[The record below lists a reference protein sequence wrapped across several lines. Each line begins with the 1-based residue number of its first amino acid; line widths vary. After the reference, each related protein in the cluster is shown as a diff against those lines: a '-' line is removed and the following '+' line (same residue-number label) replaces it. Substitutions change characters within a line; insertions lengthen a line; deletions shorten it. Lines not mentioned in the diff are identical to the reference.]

1 MSFKIKTFGWRNQ
14 NLDQISRIEQALI
27 FLGHQIVEEN
37 PDFIY
42 SHDFTEIDKA
52 YEFKQKYPNAKYLQ
66 KVLDLPIHL
75 FNTQFFD
82 LNKTKE
88 KLIRADFI
96 LSNSQTVKDNIKNYL
111 NLDSYVVYDAIKDVS
126 NLNSKKDIPFLYVG
140 RANDPNKR
148 FLLIKDFFNLTKFD
162 ENKLTVVGPDDPSFG
177 IYKGI
182 VDDSTLNDLYN
193 RSKYIIFPSFIEGI
207 GLPPI
212 EASICKCI
220 PILMND
226 NQTALEFWNFKLTC
240 DPNAYSIAGKIL
252 DIEHNYNYYLDIA
265 RNHARDYISF
275 FDKYT
280 IAQNIINAFNSLK

>member
-27 FLGHQIVEEN
+27 SLGHQIVEEN

-52 YEFKQKYPNAKYLQ
+52 YEFKQKYPNTKYLQ

-88 KLIRADFI
+88 KLTRADLI
-96 LSNSQTVKDNIKNYL
+96 LSNSQTVKNNIKNYL

-148 FLLIKDFFNLTKFD
+148 FSLIKDFFNLTEFD
-162 ENKLTVVGPDDPSFG
+162 KNKLIVVGPDNPSFG
-177 IYKGI
+177 TYKGV
-182 VDDSTLNDLYN
+182 VDDFTLNDLYN

-220 PILMND
+220 PILSND

-252 DIEHNYNYYLDIA
+252 EIENNYNYYLDIA
-265 RNHARDYISF
+265 RNHAKDYISF
-275 FDKYT
+275 FDKLT
-280 IAQNIINAFNSLK
+280 IAQNITNAFNVLK

>member
-27 FLGHQIVEEN
+27 SLGHQIVEEN

-52 YEFKQKYPNAKYLQ
+52 YEFKQKYPNATYLQ

-88 KLIRADFI
+88 KLTRTDFI
-96 LSNSQTVKDNIKNYL
+96 LSNSQTVKNNIKNYL

-148 FLLIKDFFNLTKFD
+148 FSLIKDFFNLTKFD
-162 ENKLTVVGPDDPSFG
+162 ESKLTVVGSDNPSFG

-182 VDDSTLNDLYN
+182 VDDVTLNDLYN
-193 RSKYIIFPSFIEGI
+193 RSKYIIFPSFVEGI

-212 EASICKCI
+212 EAAICKCI
-220 PILMND
+220 PILSND

-240 DPNAYSIAGKIL
+240 DPNAYSIAGKVL
-252 DIEHNYNYYLDIA
+252 DIEYNYNYYLDLA
-265 RNHARDYISF
+265 RNHAKDYISF
-275 FDKYT
+275 FDKST
-280 IAQNIINAFNSLK
+280 IAQNIINAFNYLK

>member
-27 FLGHQIVEEN
+27 SLGHQIVQEN

-52 YEFKQKYPNAKYLQ
+52 YEFKQKYPNATYLQ

-88 KLIRADFI
+88 KLTRADFI
-96 LSNSQTVKDNIKNYL
+96 LSNSQTVKNNIKNYL
-111 NLDSYVVYDAIKDVS
+111 NLHSYVVYDAIKNVS

-148 FLLIKDFFNLTKFD
+148 FSLIKDFFNITKFD
-162 ENKLTVVGPDDPSFG
+162 ENKLIIVGPDNPSFG

-182 VDDSTLNDLYN
+182 VDDDTLNDLYN

-212 EASICKCI
+212 EAAICKCI
-220 PILMND
+220 PILSND

-240 DPNAYSIAGKIL
+240 DPNGYSIAGKVL
-252 DIEHNYNYYLDIA
+252 EMEYNYNYYLDLA
-265 RNHARDYISF
+265 RNHAKDYISF
-275 FDKYT
+275 FDKST
-280 IAQNIINAFNSLK
+280 IAQNIINAFNALK